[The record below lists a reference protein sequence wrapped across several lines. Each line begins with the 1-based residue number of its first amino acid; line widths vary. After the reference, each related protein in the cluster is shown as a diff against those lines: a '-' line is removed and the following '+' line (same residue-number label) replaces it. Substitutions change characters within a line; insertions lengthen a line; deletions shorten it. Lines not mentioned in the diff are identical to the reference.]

1 MKTYITLSSNLPMI
15 RANSF
20 KTPFN
25 ALIEYRKR
33 RNKKNKAAKQARKRQ
48 RGK

>member
-1 MKTYITLSSNLPMI
+1 MIDFLTNLFSGKSSPVT
-15 RANSF
+15 F
-20 KTPFN
+20 KPQSK
-25 ALIEYRKR
+25 ALAEYRKR